1 MSTEQTFGEKD
12 FQKRKGFGAFM
23 KRIFKHTM
31 RYDGWFY
38 GLILSTLLAAS
49 AEAML
54 PVIWLNFIDKWITP
68 NVEALGKEASSIF
81 EIKGFWLYVG
91 LFLITYTFLVISIAI
106 FIRMAGKLK
115 EFVIYDLRNEM
126 FEKLQYL
133 SYSFYD
139 KSAIGHL
146 SIRVT
151 ADVKKVARVISWG
164 FVDLIY
170 GVFMIIVSLSIMFW
184 YSWRLT
190 LIVMG

>member
-68 NVEALGKEASSIF
+68 NVVAMGQEVSSIF
-81 EIKGFWLYVG
+81 NIEGFWLYVG
-91 LFLITYTFLVISIAI
+91 LFLIT
-106 FIRMAGKLK
+106 
-115 EFVIYDLRNEM
+115 
-126 FEKLQYL
+126 
-133 SYSFYD
+133 
-139 KSAIGHL
+139 
-146 SIRVT
+146 
-151 ADVKKVARVISWG
+151 
-164 FVDLIY
+164 
-170 GVFMIIVSLSIMFW
+170 
-184 YSWRLT
+184 
-190 LIVMG
+190 